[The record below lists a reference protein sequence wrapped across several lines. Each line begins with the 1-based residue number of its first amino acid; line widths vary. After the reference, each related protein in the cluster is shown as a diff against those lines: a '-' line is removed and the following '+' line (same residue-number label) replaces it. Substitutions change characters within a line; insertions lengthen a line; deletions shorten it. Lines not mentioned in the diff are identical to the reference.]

1 MKHVVML
8 AIMGLF
14 ITFAG
19 QQSAYAI
26 QAVSEEVPVK
36 SLYKVETLQRVADN
50 VIIMFDS
57 SGSMG
62 EKYGN
67 TNVTKLEV
75 AKNILGK
82 RADLMPDTM
91 GGLNIGLYSYTPS
104 GETSASSVYYEM
116 QPFDRAKFK
125 QAIGTLPEKASG
137 PTLLVNGLRK
147 VDSMLKDLQGRTVVF
162 LFTDGT
168 HSDDGAT
175 TSPFELAQNIVKKH
189 DVSFQIVSTTDI
201 PKQIEM
207 MKKVST
213 LGTSSKVHSFRSLV
227 NRPEVYSAAV
237 FAVEEFYIEAA
248 EKRNTVIGF
257 KLDHLL
263 FETGQ
268 ATIQSG
274 LSDELRIVGEI
285 LQQNPGSY
293 IVLGGHTDNTGS
305 EAFNL
310 QLSRNR
316 VAAVADYLSTQ
327 YEISPGRMELYWYG
341 ESIPFEDN
349 NTPQG
354 RKNNRRVVGYIAGI
368 N

>member
-125 QAIGTLPEKASG
+125 QAIGT

-237 FAVEEFYIEAA
+237 FASTTCFSKQA
-248 EKRNTVIGF
+248 KRQF
-257 KLDHLL
+257 KV
-263 FETGQ
+263 
-268 ATIQSG
+268 ASVMNSG
-274 LSDELRIVGEI
+274 LWEKSFSKTREAILFSEDTLTTQVLKHSIFNCRATELPLLQIIFQLNTRYLQGGWSYTGTVNQFLSKITTHPKAAKITAASLAI
-285 LQQNPGSY
+285 LLGS
-293 IVLGGHTDNTGS
+293 IRGNTALS
-305 EAFNL
+305 NKFKSPSSWPIKYAF
-310 QLSRNR
+310 
-316 VAAVADYLSTQ
+316 
-327 YEISPGRMELYWYG
+327 G
-341 ESIPFEDN
+341 
-349 NTPQG
+349 
-354 RKNNRRVVGYIAGI
+354 
-368 N
+368 